1 MFESY
6 DDILTAAEIAE
17 ILKIGTT
24 QVYRIVRS
32 GDLKA
37 FKEGKDWKI
46 AKPALIEYV
55 SRKSHL

>member
-6 DDILTAAEIAE
+6 DDILTVAEIAE

-37 FKEGKDWKI
+37 F
-46 AKPALIEYV
+46 
-55 SRKSHL
+55 

>member
-6 DDILTAAEIAE
+6 DDILTIADVAE
-17 ILKIGTT
+17 ILKTGTT
-24 QVYRIVRS
+24 QFYKIVRS

-37 FKEGKDWKI
+37 YKEGKNWKI

-55 SRKSHL
+55 SRKSRL